1 MYLHASKGETMKEKI
16 LVVDDDKSIRN
27 LIKVYLENDGYQVYN
42 ACNGQ
47 EALDSLVSNEY
58 DLIILDVMM
67 PILDGV
73 ATCIEIRE
81 KYTMP
86 IIFLSAKGEEI
97 DKIQGLTVGAD
108 DYITKPFG
116 SMELL
121 ARVKAQLRRYKKF
134 NNNPV
139 NKNIIEIEDLN
150 INTDTHEVTVREKKV
165 KLTPKEFDILECLA
179 RNKGMVFTVEKLY
192 ETVWKEGF
200 VVSDTSIVV
209 HITNIRQKTELDP
222 KSPQYIKTVWGVGYK
237 I

>member
-1 MYLHASKGETMKEKI
+1 MKEKI

-27 LIKVYLENDGYQVYN
+27 LIEVYLKNDGYEVCN

-47 EALDSLVSNEY
+47 EALDSLESNEP
-58 DLIILDVMM
+58 DLIILDIMM

-73 ATCIEIRE
+73 ATCIKIRE

-116 SMELL
+116 SMEVL

-134 NNNPV
+134 NHTPTC
-139 NKNIIEIEDLN
+139 KNIIEIEDLI
-150 INTDTHEVTVREKKV
+150 INTDTHEVMVRDAKI

-179 RNKGMVFTVEKLY
+179 TNKGIVFTIEKLY
-192 ETVWKEGF
+192 ETVWRERF
-200 VVSDTSIVV
+200 AVSDTSIAV
-209 HITNIRQKTELDP
+209 HITNLRQKIEID
-222 KSPQYIKTVWGVGYK
+222 SRNPQYIKTVWGVGYK

>member
-1 MYLHASKGETMKEKI
+1 MKEKI

-27 LIKVYLENDGYQVYN
+27 LIEVYLKNDDYEVFN

-47 EALDSLVSNEY
+47 EALASLESNDY
-58 DLIILDVMM
+58 DLIILDIMM

-73 ATCIEIRE
+73 ATCIKIRE

-116 SMELL
+116 SMEVL
-121 ARVKAQLRRYKKF
+121 ARVKAQLRRYKNF
-134 NNNPV
+134 NNKSNS
-139 NKNIIEIEDLN
+139 KNIIEIEDLI
-150 INTDTHEVTVREKKV
+150 INTDIHEVTVRGENI

-179 RNKGMVFTVEKLY
+179 RSKGIVFSIEKLY
-192 ETVWKEGF
+192 ETVWKESF
-200 VVSDTSIVV
+200 AVSDTSIAV
-209 HITNIRQKTELDP
+209 HITNLRQKIEIDS
-222 KSPQYIKTVWGVGYK
+222 KNPQYIKTVWGVGYK
-237 I
+237 L

>member
-1 MYLHASKGETMKEKI
+1 MNDRI
-16 LVVDDDKSIRN
+16 LVVDDDRSIRN
-27 LIKVYLENDGYQVYN
+27 LIKVYLENDGYEVCN

-73 ATCIEIRE
+73 ATCIKIRE
-81 KYTMP
+81 TYTMP

-97 DKIQGLTVGAD
+97 NKIQGLTVGAD

-134 NNNPV
+134 SNNPV
-139 NKNIIEIEDLN
+139 SKNIIEIEDLI

-209 HITNIRQKTELDP
+209 HITNLRQKIEMDP

>member
-1 MYLHASKGETMKEKI
+1 MKEKI
-16 LVVDDDKSIRN
+16 LVVDDDKNIRS
-27 LIKVYLENDGYQVYN
+27 LIEVYLKNDDYEVFN

-47 EALDSLVSNEY
+47 EALDSIEDNEPDLV
-58 DLIILDVMM
+58 ILDIMM
-67 PILDGV
+67 PILDGI
-73 ATCIEIRE
+73 ATCMKIRE

-116 SMELL
+116 SMEFL

-134 NNNPV
+134 NDMPTS
-139 NKNIIEIEDLN
+139 KNIIQIEDLI
-150 INTDTHEVTVREKKV
+150 INTDTHEVTVRGSKI

-179 RNKGMVFTVEKLY
+179 RNKGVVFTLEKLY
-192 ETVWKEGF
+192 ETVWKESF
-200 VVSDTSIVV
+200 AVADTSIAV
-209 HITNIRQKTELDP
+209 HITNLRQKIEMDS
-222 KSPQYIKTVWGVGYK
+222 KHPQYIKTVWGVGYK

>member
-1 MYLHASKGETMKEKI
+1 MNDRI
-16 LVVDDDKSIRN
+16 LVVDDDRSIRN
-27 LIKVYLENDGYQVYN
+27 LIKVYLENDGYEVCN

-73 ATCIEIRE
+73 ATCIKIRE
-81 KYTMP
+81 TYTMP

-97 DKIQGLTVGAD
+97 NKIQGLTVGAD

-139 NKNIIEIEDLN
+139 SKNIIEIEDLI

-192 ETVWKEGF
+192 ETVWKGGF

-209 HITNIRQKTELDP
+209 HITNLRQKIEMDP

>member
-1 MYLHASKGETMKEKI
+1 MQSEGGSMKEKI

-27 LIKVYLENDGYQVYN
+27 LIEVYLKNDGYEVFN

-47 EALDSLVSNEY
+47 EALESLESNEP
-58 DLIILDVMM
+58 DLIILDIMM
-67 PILDGV
+67 PILDDV
-73 ATCIEIRE
+73 ATCIKIRE

-116 SMELL
+116 SMEVL
-121 ARVKAQLRRYKKF
+121 ARVKAQLRRYKRF
-134 NNNPV
+134 NSMPTC
-139 NKNIIEIEDLN
+139 KNIIEIEDLI
-150 INTDTHEVTVREKKV
+150 INTDTHEVTAKGEKI

-179 RNKGMVFTVEKLY
+179 RNKGSVFTIEKLY
-192 ETVWKEGF
+192 ETVWKENF
-200 VVSDTSIVV
+200 AVSDTSIAV
-209 HITNIRQKTELDP
+209 HITNLRQKIEIDS
-222 KSPQYIKTVWGVGYK
+222 KNPQYIKTVWGVGYK